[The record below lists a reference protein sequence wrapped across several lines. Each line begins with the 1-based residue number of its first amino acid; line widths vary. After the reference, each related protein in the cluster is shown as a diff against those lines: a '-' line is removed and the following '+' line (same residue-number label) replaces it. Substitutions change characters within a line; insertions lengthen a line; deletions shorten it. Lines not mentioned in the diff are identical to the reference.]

1 MKENEL
7 ELLKAA
13 QEKNEE
19 AIDQVFSQYRHLV
32 VAISRKYFLIG
43 GEQEDLIQE
52 GMVGLFKAVN
62 SFDIDKNDNFSVY
75 ATMLIEREIISAIR
89 RANAGSQQVLSDSIF
104 IDNDDEL
111 GDSAC
116 PESDFINEERT
127 EALTTEIFQKLSKF
141 EKVVADYFLKGY
153 NYVDIAKLTNKTPKS
168 IDNALS
174 RIKKKLEYL
183 KERL

>member
-1 MKENEL
+1 MKDTEL

-13 QEKNEE
+13 QEKNEM
-19 AIDQVFSQYRHLV
+19 AIDQVFAQYKHLV

-52 GMVGLFKAVN
+52 GMTGLFKAII
-62 SFDIDKNDNFSVY
+62 SFDINKNNNFSAY
-75 ATMLIEREIISAIR
+75 ASMLIEREIISAIR
-89 RANAGSQQVLSDSIF
+89 HANAGSQQVLSDSIF

-116 PESDFINEERT
+116 PESDFINEEKSS
-127 EALTTEIFQKLSKF
+127 ALITEIFEKLSKF
-141 EKVVADYFLKGY
+141 EKVVAEYYLNGY
-153 NYVDIAKLTNKTPKS
+153 NYVDIAKMTSKTPKS

-174 RIKKKLEYL
+174 RMKKKLEYL